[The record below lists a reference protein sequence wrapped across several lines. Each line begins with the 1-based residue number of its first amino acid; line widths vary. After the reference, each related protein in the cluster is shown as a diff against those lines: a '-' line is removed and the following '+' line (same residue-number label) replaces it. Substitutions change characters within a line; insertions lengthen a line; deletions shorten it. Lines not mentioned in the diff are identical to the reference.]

1 MNKKVLAG
9 LIVGVSASVL
19 LAGCA
24 QDESAMEAEAPQVH
38 ETYSAEQFFKQQAT
52 VWAVLDP
59 MRSQQR
65 TAISLS
71 AQTRQVF
78 ITPIDSIQRRV
89 K

>member
-19 LAGCA
+19 LAGCG
-24 QDESAMEAEAPQVH
+24 QDESAMEAEAPKVH
-38 ETYSAEQFFKQQAT
+38 ETYSAEQFFQTTSYRMGGAG
-52 VWAVLDP
+52 P

-78 ITPIDSIQRRV
+78 TTPIDSIQRRV